1 MEGFKSILITG
12 AAGFIGYH
20 LVNKLVVKGF
30 EIVGL
35 DNINDY
41 YDVDLKYARLNNQG
55 IIRNMIKYSEM
66 IQSQKFYNYRFIKLN
81 LEDKEEI
88 DLLFEQK
95 KFDFII
101 NLAAQAGVRY
111 SIANPYAYINSNLIG
126 FINILEAC
134 RNNQVKHLY
143 YASSSSVYG
152 KNIKVP
158 FSEKDNVDNPVSL
171 YAATK
176 KANELLAAAYHN
188 LYNISCTGFRFFT
201 VYGPWGRPDMAY
213 YSFTKDIIKG
223 NSIKVFNNGD
233 LKRDFTYI
241 DDIIESIYILFQKE
255 NTNSE
260 YVNRVLNIG
269 NNEPESLL
277 NFIAILE
284 NKLGK
289 RAIKEFLP
297 MQQGDV
303 YETYADID
311 ELTNLTGYTPKTKLE
326 LGLAHF
332 IDWYKNYYA

>member
-1 MEGFKSILITG
+1 MNSNSKILVTG

-20 LVNKLVVKGF
+20 LVKKLVVDGF

-41 YDVDLKYARLNNQG
+41 YCVDLKYDRLRNQG
-55 IIRNMIKYSEM
+55 IIRDKIKYAEM
-66 IQSQKFYNYRFIKLN
+66 TQSQKFKNFRFIKLN
-81 LEDKEEI
+81 LEDKNEI
-88 DLLFEQK
+88 DLLFEQN
-95 KFDFII
+95 KFDFIF

-111 SIANPYAYINSNLIG
+111 SIANPYAYIGSNLIG
-126 FINILEAC
+126 FMNILEAC
-134 RNNQVKHLY
+134 RNNQIKHLF

-152 KNIKVP
+152 KSNKVP
-158 FSEKDNVDNPVSL
+158 FSERDNVDNPVSL

-176 KANELLAAAYHN
+176 RANELLATAYHN

-213 YSFTKDIIKG
+213 FSFTDDIIKG

-233 LKRDFTYI
+233 LKRDFTFI

-255 NTNSE
+255 NSNGSCK
-260 YVNRVLNIG
+260 NRVLNVG

-277 NFIAILE
+277 KFISIIE

-289 RAIKEFLP
+289 QAIMEFLP

-303 YETYADID
+303 YETYADIN
-311 ELTNLTGYTPKTKLE
+311 ELVNLTGYNPKTKLE
-326 LGLAHF
+326 IGLSNF
-332 IDWYKNYYA
+332 IDWYREYYI